1 MNSARRLLLLGVA
14 VLAASGCASTHR
26 HPPLPLTI
34 QLSAPRSFEV
44 HVFVTP
50 GAPTTACAVRIIEGT
65 VNETRGDT
73 LWFSRAVAL
82 ARPGGAPDCIGGR
95 AAYVDLQAHP
105 DLRSQTSFIRTG
117 PSIALVLF
125 IGTFVVL
132 GTILAVIAGS
142 A

>member
-34 QLSAPRSFEV
+34 QLSAPRTFDV

-65 VNETRGDT
+65 VHETRGDT

-125 IGTFVVL
+125 IGTFVAL